1 MNPVTT
7 LQASDVRTV
16 PTPAHGPAGMP
27 LKWMWG
33 AIAAL
38 GACVVALATTL
49 VVQNRAPQGAMPAA
63 TSASPA
69 VMAESQQQQGAT
81 PAQARG
87 LAQPGQALQRAPE
100 RMADAP
106 QPQRADLV
114 AGNTQMVQRGPACSY
129 CGRVESVQAVQQAEP
144 ATGVGAVAGGVLG
157 AVVGNQIGKGNGR
170 TAATVL
176 GAVGGGYVGHQV
188 EQRSRTR
195 TVYQV
200 AIRMDDGS
208 LRRFTRAQPPT
219 VGTPV
224 ALQGKG
230 YRIDHERDSR
240 PNGGGAYT
248 SAPAGAVRVANGY

>member
-1 MNPVTT
+1 MNSPVT
-7 LQASDVRTV
+7 LQPSDVRTL
-16 PTPAHGPAGMP
+16 PSTPSPM
-27 LKWMWG
+27 KWMWV
-33 AIAAL
+33 AIASL
-38 GACVVALATTL
+38 GACVVALGTTL
-49 VVQNRAPQGAMPAA
+49 VVQHRPAEVPVAA
-63 TSASPA
+63 TGASPA
-69 VMAESQQQQGAT
+69 VVADALQNR
-81 PAQARG
+81 PAQPLALVQPGAPIQQRQSEP
-87 LAQPGQALQRAPE
+87 AQPYAN
-100 RMADAP
+100 
-106 QPQRADLV
+106 RADLV
-114 AGNTQMVQRGPACSY
+114 GGTTPMVQRAPVCNT
-129 CGRVESVQAVQQAEP
+129 CGRVESVQAIQQAEP

-200 AIRMDDGS
+200 AIRMEDGS
-208 LRRFTRAQPPT
+208 LRRFTRAQPPA

-248 SAPAGAVRVANGY
+248 SAPAGAMRVANGY

>member
-1 MNPVTT
+1 MNNPVT
-7 LQASDVRTV
+7 LQPSDVRTV
-16 PTPAHGPAGMP
+16 PSTPSPM
-27 LKWMWG
+27 KWMWV
-33 AIAAL
+33 AIASL
-38 GACVVALATTL
+38 GACVVALGTTL
-49 VVQNRAPQGAMPAA
+49 VVQHRPTEVPAA
-63 TSASPA
+63 ATAASPVVVA
-69 VMAESQQQQGAT
+69 PSLQGV
-81 PAQARG
+81 PAQPPLG
-87 LAQPGQALQRAPE
+87 LVQAQAGAPVQRAP
-100 RMADAP
+100 AP
-106 QPQRADLV
+106 MPEPFHPQRANL
-114 AGNTQMVQRGPACSY
+114 AGGTAQMVQRAPVCNT
-129 CGRVESVQAVQQAEP
+129 CGRVESVQAIQQAEP

-157 AVVGNQIGKGNGR
+157 AVVGNQIGKGSGR

-208 LRRFTRAQPPT
+208 LRRFTRAQPPA

-248 SAPAGAVRVANGY
+248 NNAPAGAVRVANGY

>member
-1 MNPVTT
+1 MNPIT

-16 PTPAHGPAGMP
+16 QASPHGPAGMP
-27 LKWMWG
+27 MKWMWG

-49 VVQNRAPQGAMPAA
+49 VVQHQPPQIGAVPTA
-63 TSASPA
+63 TAASPA
-69 VMAESQQQQGAT
+69 VVADALQSR
-81 PAQARG
+81 PAQSLG
-87 LAQPGQALQRAPE
+87 LVQPGAPAQRLPE
-100 RMADAP
+100 P
-106 QPQRADLV
+106 SQPLQPQRADLV
-114 AGNTQMVQRGPACSY
+114 GGTTPMVQRAPVCNT
-129 CGRVESVQAVQQAEP
+129 CGRVESVQAIQQAEP

-208 LRRFTRAQPPT
+208 LRRFTRAQPPA

-230 YRIDHERDSR
+230 YRIDPERESR
-240 PNGGGAYT
+240 PNSGGAYT